1 MNTDKRNPA
10 EPQGF
15 AGSEDH
21 EVPEDDAVIG
31 VAVRRSLGIILVLG
45 LVAITVWWLSGRS
58 PPTAAVEDRELVAPV
73 SGSAVSVDALP
84 SIPFRDATR
93 TAGLTFNHENGATG
107 DRLLPET
114 MGGGVA
120 FLDFDN
126 DGYVDLFFVNS
137 NRWPWSDEKQETGMS
152 ALYRNKGDGTFED
165 ITGGSG
171 LDVPLYGMGVAT
183 ADYDGDG
190 NVDLFVTAVGENRL
204 YRNIGGGRFVDE
216 TVTAGVAGDANR
228 WSSSAAFFDF
238 DRDGDLDLFV
248 ANYVDWSRELDFEVD
263 YRLAGVGRAYG
274 PPTNFP
280 GTDGYLYR
288 NDGNGRFTDVSEE
301 AGIRVAN
308 PDTGLPAGKGLAI
321 LVADLD
327 EDGWPDLVVA
337 NDTVRNFLFRNI
349 GGRFEEAG
357 AESGLAFDN
366 SGSATGAM
374 GIDGAR
380 YANGEEFAVAIG
392 NFANEMTSFY
402 VAPDASLIFTDEANI
417 AGIGPSSRGV
427 LSFGVFFFDADLDGR
442 QDLFQANGHVENDI
456 NIVQPSQHHAQSAQL
471 FWNCGDG
478 CRRPFAHLPPDLV
491 GELAMPMVGRGAAYA
506 DVDNDGD
513 LDVVVTQAGGRARL
527 FLNEQTTGNHWLRF
541 RLSAPAPNRDA
552 IGARLRL
559 HANGVIQERY
569 VMPAR
574 SYLSQVELT
583 QTFGLGA
590 GAEKPWLEV
599 AWPDGTVEM
608 FSGFSP
614 DQLVVLTKDSGAPV
628 AQ

>member
-1 MNTDKRNPA
+1 VEPKGLA
-10 EPQGF
+10 EG
-15 AGSEDH
+15 EEH

-31 VAVRRSLGIILVLG
+31 VAARRSFRVVLALG
-45 LVAITVWWLSGRS
+45 LVAATIWWLSGRS
-58 PPTAAVEDRELVAPV
+58 PPAVTIEDRDLVAPV
-73 SGSAVSVDALP
+73 SRSTVPEDALP
-84 SIPFRDATR
+84 RIPFRDVTQL
-93 TAGLTFNHENGATG
+93 AGLAFIHENGADG
-107 DRLLPET
+107 ERLLPET

-126 DGYVDLFFVNS
+126 DGHVDLFFVNS
-137 NRWPWSDEKQETGMS
+137 TSWPWSDGKKKPGLA
-152 ALYRNKGDGTFED
+152 ALYRNKGNGTFED
-165 ITGGSG
+165 ITEGSG
-171 LDVPLYGMGVAT
+171 IDVPLYGMGVAT

-190 NVDLFVTAVGENRL
+190 QVDLFVTAVGENHL

-216 TVTAGVAGDANR
+216 TVQAGVAGDANR

-248 ANYVDWSRELDFEVD
+248 ANYVEWSRELDFEVD
-263 YRLAGVGRAYG
+263 YRLTGVGRAYG

-280 GTDGYLYR
+280 ATDGYLYR
-288 NDGNGRFTDVSEE
+288 NDGDGRFTDVSDD

-308 PDTGLPAGKGLAI
+308 PNTGLPAGKGLAVF
-321 LVADLD
+321 VADLD
-327 EDGWPDLVVA
+327 EDGWSDLVVA

-366 SGSATGAM
+366 SGKSTGAM

-380 YANGEEFAVAIG
+380 YENGQEFAVAIG

-402 VAPDASLIFTDEANI
+402 VAPDASMIFTDEANI
-417 AGIGPSSRGV
+417 AGIGPGSRAV
-427 LSFGVFFFDADLDGR
+427 LSFGIFFFDADLDGR

-456 NIVQPSQHHAQSAQL
+456 NVVQPSQRHAQSAQL
-471 FWNCGDG
+471 FWNCGDN
-478 CRRPFAHLPPDLV
+478 CQRPFALLPPESV
-491 GELAMPMVGRGAAYA
+491 GELATPMVGRGAAYA

-513 LDVVVTQAGGRARL
+513 LDVVVTQVGGPARL
-527 FLNEQTTGNHWLRF
+527 FLNEQSTGNHWLRV
-541 RLSAPAPNRDA
+541 RLRSAAPNHDA

-559 HANGVIQERY
+559 HANGEIQERH

-574 SYLSQVELT
+574 SYLSQMEIT

-590 GAEKPWLEV
+590 GAEEPRLEV
-599 AWPDGTVEM
+599 GWPDGTVEL
-608 FSGFSP
+608 FTGLSP
-614 DQLVVLTKDSGAPV
+614 DQLVVLSQGSGTPIP
-628 AQ
+628 Q

>member
-1 MNTDKRNPA
+1 MSADNRPPG
-10 EPQGF
+10 EPKGLPGGEQN
-15 AGSEDH
+15 

-31 VAVRRSLGIILVLG
+31 VAVHRSLRIVLALG
-45 LVAITVWWLSGRS
+45 LVAAAIWWFGGRS
-58 PPTAAVEDRELVAPV
+58 PPAVTIEERDLVAPV
-73 SGSAVSVDALP
+73 SRSTVPPDVLP
-84 SIPFRDATR
+84 RIPFRDVTQQ
-93 TAGLTFNHENGATG
+93 AGLAFNHENGADG
-107 DRLLPET
+107 ERLLPET

-126 DGYVDLFFVNS
+126 DGYADLFFVNS
-137 NRWPWSDEKQETGMS
+137 TTWPWSDRQEKPGRA
-152 ALYRNKGDGTFED
+152 ALYRNKGDGTFENV
-165 ITGGSG
+165 TRGSG
-171 LDVPLYGMGVAT
+171 IEAPLYGMGVAT

-190 NVDLFVTAVGENRL
+190 QVDLFVTAVGENRL
-204 YRNIGGGRFVDE
+204 YRNIGGGRFVDV
-216 TVTAGVAGDANR
+216 TVRAGVAGAANR

-248 ANYVDWSRELDFEVD
+248 VNYVDWSRELDFEVD

-288 NDGNGRFTDVSEE
+288 NDGDGCFTDVSED

-308 PDTGLPAGKGLAI
+308 PDTGLPAGKGLAV

-337 NDTVRNFLFRNI
+337 NDTVRNFLFMNI

-357 AESGLAFDN
+357 SESGLAFDN
-366 SGSATGAM
+366 SGKATGAM

-380 YANGEEFAVAIG
+380 YANGQEFAVAIG

-402 VAPDASLIFTDEANI
+402 VAPDASMLFTDEANI
-417 AGIGPSSRGV
+417 AGIGPGSRAV
-427 LSFGVFFFDADLDGR
+427 LSFGIFFFDADLDGR
-442 QDLFQANGHVENDI
+442 QDLFQANGHVEDDI

-471 FWNCGDG
+471 FWNCGDQ
-478 CRRPFAHLPPDLV
+478 CQRPFVLLPPASV
-491 GELAMPMVGRGAAYA
+491 GELATPMVGRGAAYA

-513 LDVVVTQAGGRARL
+513 LDVVVTQVGGPARL
-527 FLNEQTTGNHWLRF
+527 FLNEQSTGNHWLRV
-541 RLSAPAPNRDA
+541 RLRSAAPNHDA
-552 IGARLRL
+552 IGARMRL
-559 HANGVIQERY
+559 HANGEIQERH

-574 SYLSQVELT
+574 SYLSQMEIT

-590 GAEKPWLEV
+590 GAEKPWLDV
-599 AWPDGTVEM
+599 TWPDGTVEM
-608 FSGFSP
+608 FSVVST
-614 DQLVVLTKDSGAPV
+614 DQLVVLTKGSGAPIP
-628 AQ
+628 Q